1 MKNKQVKAKYLTF
14 FILLLFIFVQS
25 DYIFSQSYPEK
36 TRNILI
42 SKAGISEADFSK
54 IQQGEL
60 FTKLLASENKR
71 EVAVLGITKIN
82 TPLDL
87 TLKTFQETMSRQNK
101 KSVIEMGN
109 FSNSPIFEDINAL
122 KLEKVD
128 IEDLKKCQVGN
139 CSLKLSA
146 PMIERFQKEIDWNA
160 ENHSEQAAIL
170 FKKLIFDYLQVYLA
184 RGDEALIEYQNERN
198 KVSLRDEQI
207 SLLSNLLWIRD
218 FAPEFYEY
226 LKNFPRNDLPN
237 IRKSVNWTKVTFGLK
252 PVIILTQTITYTTEK
267 EGVSQIISVS
277 KQLYAS
283 RYFDSSLGLTALIKF
298 PANDNFESYLFYTNH
313 SRSSSL
319 EGAFSQ
325 FKHDIVE
332 REALEKLKPL
342 LEDTKIYAEAALK
355 NQNKISEPISEKDW
369 TQWFTENIFVI
380 SGLSL
385 AVIIGIFLI
394 GRNRLQT
401 KK

>member
-1 MKNKQVKAKYLTF
+1 MKNKQVTAKYLTF
-14 FILLLFIFVQS
+14 FIISLFIFGQS
-25 DYIFSQSYPEK
+25 DNLFSQSYPEK
-36 TRNILI
+36 IRNILF

-71 EVAVLGITKIN
+71 EVAVFGITKIN

-87 TLKTFQETMSRQNK
+87 TLKTFQDTMSRQNK

-109 FSNSPIFEDINAL
+109 FSNSPIFEDFDSL
-122 KLEKVD
+122 KLEKID

-146 PMIERFQKEIDWNA
+146 SMIERFQKEIDWNA
-160 ENHSEQAAIL
+160 ENHSEQATIL
-170 FKKLIFDYLQVYLA
+170 FKKLIFDYLQAYLA

-198 KVSLRDEQI
+198 RISLRDEQI
-207 SLLSNLLWIRD
+207 SLLKNLIWIQE

-226 LKNFPRNDLPN
+226 LKNFPRSELPN
-237 IRKSVNWTKVTFGLK
+237 VRKSVNWTKVTFGLK

-267 EGVSQIISVS
+267 EGVLQIISVS
-277 KQLYAS
+277 KQLYSS

-325 FKHDIVE
+325 FKHEIVK

-355 NQNKISEPISEKDW
+355 NQNKTSEPVSEKDW

-380 SGLSL
+380 SGLVL
-385 AVIIGIFLI
+385 AVFIGIFLI
-394 GRNRLQT
+394 GRNRFQT